1 MDNLTHSL
9 VGLTAA
15 KAGLERLSPG
25 ATFLCVLAANSPDSD
40 IVVLAFGDRWDFL
53 QHHRGITHAIVGTT
67 FLALLLPL
75 IFTGVD
81 RLWARLRHQSPRT
94 KFRGLLIASLIVSA
108 THPLLDWTN
117 NYGIRFL
124 LPWSPRWFYGDL
136 VFIVDPFIWVVLGGA
151 AFLLAS
157 KTKISKFIW
166 ATVAA
171 VITFLIVFSA
181 RGGDLPNRTLIA
193 GLWIAALVVIIGL
206 FVIGARERWGSK
218 IAYVAFAIVLA
229 YWSALAFAHS
239 FALARGR
246 EEANRLVA
254 PTGESVARLV
264 AMPTLANPLRWDCVF
279 ETDRATYRF
288 ALALNDQTPAGR
300 VIRYPKP
307 SGKVAAALEA
317 AARAKPARVFLG
329 FARFPVAR
337 LSDTDCTTQTLLQL
351 ADLRYTEPG
360 TSRGTFAVELPVDCP
375 EQAYMGEFVRAADE

>member
-25 ATFLCVLAANSPDSD
+25 ASLLCVLAANAPDAD

-53 QHHRGITHAIVGTT
+53 QHHRGITHAIVGVF

-75 IFTGVD
+75 IFAGVD
-81 RLWARLRHQSPRT
+81 RLWARLRHQSPQT
-94 KFRGLLIASLIVSA
+94 KFRGLLIASFIASA

-124 LPWSPRWFYGDL
+124 LPWNPRWFYGDL

-157 KTKISKFIW
+157 KTKTSKFFW
-166 ATVAA
+166 AAVAA
-171 VITFLIVFSA
+171 IITFLILFSG
-181 RGGDLPNRTLIA
+181 RSGDLPHQTLIA
-193 GLWIAALVVIIGL
+193 GLWIAAVAVIIGL
-206 FVIGARERWGSK
+206 YVIGARERWGSK
-218 IAYVAFAIVLA
+218 IAFAAIGVVVV
-229 YWSALAFAHS
+229 YWGALAFLHS
-239 FALARGR
+239 RALERGQ
-246 EEANRLVA
+246 EEANRIVA
-254 PTGESVARLV
+254 PNGESIARAA
-264 AMPTLANPLRWDCVF
+264 AMPTLANPLSWDFVF
-279 ETDRATYRF
+279 ETDQATYRF
-288 ALALNDQTPAGR
+288 PVALNGQTLEGR

-307 SGKVAAALEA
+307 SGKLASALDA
-317 AARAKPARVFLG
+317 VSRDKPARVFLG

-337 LSDTDCTTQTLLQL
+337 LADPDCTTQTLLQL

-360 TSRGTFAVELPVDCP
+360 TSRGTFAVDLPVDCP
-375 EQAYMGEFVRAADE
+375 EGFMGGR

>member
-25 ATFLCVLAANSPDSD
+25 ASLVCVLAANAPDAD

-53 QHHRGITHAIVGTT
+53 QHHRGITHAIVGVA

-81 RLWARLRHQSPRT
+81 RLWARLRHQSPKT
-94 KFRGLLIASLIVSA
+94 KFRGLLIASFIASA
-108 THPLLDWTN
+108 THPFLDWTN

-124 LPWSPRWFYGDL
+124 LPWNPRWFYGDL

-157 KTKISKFIW
+157 KTTISKFVW
-166 ATVAA
+166 ALLA
-171 VITFLIVFSA
+171 VGITFLILAGPRTS
-181 RGGDLPNRTLIA
+181 DLPNPILIA
-193 GLWIAALVVIIGL
+193 NLWVGAQVLIIIL
-206 FVIGARERWGSK
+206 FVTGARERWGSK
-218 IAYVAFAIVLA
+218 IAFVAFAIVLA
-229 YWSALAFAHS
+229 YWGALAYAHS
-239 FALARGR
+239 VALKRGL
-246 EEANRLVA
+246 EEANRIVA
-254 PTGESVARLV
+254 PNGESVARV
-264 AMPTLANPLRWDCVF
+264 AAMPTLANPLRWDFVF
-279 ETDRATYRF
+279 ETDQASYRF
-288 ALALNDQTPAGR
+288 PLALKGQTVAGG

-307 SGKVAAALEA
+307 SGKLAAALDSVS
-317 AARAKPARVFLG
+317 RDKPARVFLG

-337 LSDTDCTTQTLLQL
+337 LADPDCTTQTLLQL

-360 TSRGTFAVELPVDCP
+360 RSRGTFAVELPVDCP
-375 EQAYMGEFVRAADE
+375 DGFVGGR